1 MSNLKD
7 YWVSACN
14 DDGMIIY
21 TRNWTAV
28 SAVMAC
34 AQAQADMRRD
44 NVTWQ
49 TIWTG
54 DPAQPGHMVTTAEG

>member
-1 MSNLKD
+1 MSNHKD

-14 DDGMIIY
+14 REGLIVY
-21 TRNWTAV
+21 TRNWRAT
-28 SAVMAC
+28 SSIMAC

-44 NVTWQ
+44 DVTWQ

-54 DPAQPGHMVTTAEG
+54 DPAQPEHMVTTVEG